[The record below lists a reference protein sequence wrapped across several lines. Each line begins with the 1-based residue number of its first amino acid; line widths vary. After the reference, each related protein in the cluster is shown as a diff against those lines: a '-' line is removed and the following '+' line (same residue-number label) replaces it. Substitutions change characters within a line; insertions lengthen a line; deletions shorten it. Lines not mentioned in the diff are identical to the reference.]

1 MRSLEY
7 QAMLQNGLEM
17 RITNKWGLPQTFVNV
32 AQRPSYTKG
41 KAHVSATELLNS
53 PRIVQLKKKYDDQ
66 IVTDVSDMIWSI
78 VGTAIHGVLE
88 QGKDANHI
96 VEQRLHEVLDGWHIS
111 GAIDLQI
118 VHDDG
123 IEINDYKNVG
133 VWSVMNE
140 KVEWEQQLNIYAWLV
155 EKVKKTPV
163 VKLAIIA
170 IVRDWNRRDAQTR
183 QGYPQ
188 SQVVTIPVNLWSM
201 EEREQFIRD
210 RIHVQSEGLFAME
223 TGDVLPLCT
232 PAEMWEK
239 PTMYAVKKE
248 GAARAKSVHAEQEEA
263 EEALEKAG
271 KGYILE
277 VREGDRTRCSN
288 FCPVSEF
295 CDQYQS
301 YLEEKQNEK
310 AS

>member
-1 MRSLEY
+1 MK
-7 QAMLQNGLEM
+7 
-17 RITNKWGLPQTFVNV
+17 ITNKYNLPQTFVNV
-32 AQRPSYTKG
+32 AHKPAYTKG

-66 IVTDVSDMIWSI
+66 ITTDVSDMIWSI
-78 VGTAIHGVLE
+78 IGTAIHGVLE
-88 QGKDANHI
+88 HGKDHNHI
-96 VEQRLHEVLDGWHIS
+96 VEQRLHSILDGWHIS

-118 VHDDG
+118 VRIDG

-140 KVEWEQQLNIYAWLV
+140 KIEWEQQLNIYAWLV
-155 EKVKKTPV
+155 ETVKKTPV
-163 VKLAIIA
+163 TKLAIIA
-170 IVRDWNRRDAQTR
+170 IIRDWNRRDAKTR

-188 SQVVTIPVNLWSM
+188 CQVETIHVNLWSM
-201 EEREQFIRD
+201 EEREQFIRN

-223 TGDVLPLCT
+223 TNDVLPLCT

-239 PTMYAVKKE
+239 PTQYAVKKE
-248 GAARAKSVHAEQEEA
+248 GAARAKSVHAEKEEA

-271 KGYILE
+271 KGFSIE
-277 VREGDRTRCSN
+277 VREGDRTRCSS

-295 CDQYQS
+295 CDQYKS
-301 YLEEKQNEK
+301 YLKEKLNV
-310 AS
+310 

>member
-1 MRSLEY
+1 MK
-7 QAMLQNGLEM
+7 
-17 RITNKWGLPQTFVNV
+17 ITNKYNLPQTFVNV
-32 AQRPSYTKG
+32 AHKPAYTKG

-66 IVTDVSDMIWSI
+66 ITTDVSDMIWSI
-78 VGTAIHGVLE
+78 IGTAIHGVLE
-88 QGKDANHI
+88 HGKDHNHI
-96 VEQRLHEVLDGWHIS
+96 VEQRLHSILDGWHIS

-118 VHDDG
+118 VRIDG

-140 KVEWEQQLNIYAWLV
+140 KIEWEQQLNIYAWLV
-155 EKVKKTPV
+155 ETVKKTPV
-163 VKLAIIA
+163 TKLAISALI
-170 IVRDWNRRDAQTR
+170 RDWNRRDAMTR

-188 SQVVTIPVNLWSM
+188 CQVETIHVNLWSM
-201 EEREQFIRD
+201 EEREQFIRN

-223 TGDVLPLCT
+223 TNDVLPLCT

-239 PTMYAVKKE
+239 PTTYAVKKE
-248 GAARAKSVHAEQEEA
+248 GAARAKSVHAEKEEA

-271 KGYILE
+271 KGFSIE
-277 VREGDRTRCSN
+277 VREGDRTRCSS

-295 CDQYQS
+295 CDQYKAYQ
-301 YLEEKQNEK
+301 EEKNGNKTEEK
-310 AS
+310 KSN

>member
-1 MRSLEY
+1 MKL
-7 QAMLQNGLEM
+7 
-17 RITNKWGLPQTFVNV
+17 TNKYNLPQTFVNV
-32 AQRPSYTKG
+32 VERPTYTKG
-41 KAHVSATELLNS
+41 KAHISATELLNS
-53 PRIVQLKKKYDDQ
+53 PRIVQLRAKYDDQ
-66 IVTDVSDMIWSI
+66 ITTDVSDMIWSI
-78 VGTAIHGVLE
+78 IGTAIHGVLE

-170 IVRDWNRRDAQTR
+170 IIRDWNRRDAQTR

-188 SQVVTIPVNLWSM
+188 SQVATIPVNLWSM
-201 EEREQFIRD
+201 EEREEFIRS
-210 RIHVQSEGLFAME
+210 RIHLHSEALFATD
-223 TGDVLPLCT
+223 TGEVLPLCT
-232 PAEMWEK
+232 PGEMWERE
-239 PTMYAVKKE
+239 TTYAIKKD
-248 GAARAKSVHAEQEEA
+248 GASRAKSVHNDLEDAEK
-263 EEALEKAG
+263 ALEDAG
-271 KGYILE
+271 KGYSLE
-277 VREGDRTRCSN
+277 VRPGERTRCKN

-295 CDQYQS
+295 CDQW
-301 YLEEKQNEK
+301 K
-310 AS
+310 AYNSGKDVL

>member
-1 MRSLEY
+1 MK
-7 QAMLQNGLEM
+7 
-17 RITNKWGLPQTFVNV
+17 ITNKYNLPQTFVNV
-32 AQRPSYTKG
+32 AHNPAYTKG

-66 IVTDVSDMIWSI
+66 ITTDVSDMIWSI
-78 VGTAIHGVLE
+78 IGTAIHGVLE
-88 QGKDANHI
+88 HGKDNNHI
-96 VEQRLHEVLDGWHIS
+96 VEQRLHSILDGWHIS

-118 VHDDG
+118 VRIDG

-140 KVEWEQQLNIYAWLV
+140 KIEWEQQLNIYAWLV
-155 EKVKKTPV
+155 ETVKKTPV
-163 VKLAIIA
+163 TKLAIIA
-170 IVRDWNRRDAQTR
+170 IIRDWNRRDAKTR

-188 SQVVTIPVNLWSM
+188 CQVETIHVNLWSM
-201 EEREQFIRD
+201 EEREQFIRN

-223 TGDVLPLCT
+223 TNDVLPLCT

-239 PTMYAVKKE
+239 PTTYAVKKE
-248 GAARAKSVHAEQEEA
+248 GAARAKSVHAEKEEA

-271 KGYILE
+271 KGFSIE
-277 VREGDRTRCSN
+277 VREGDRTRCSS

-295 CDQYQS
+295 CDQYKS
-301 YLEEKQNEK
+301 YLKEKLNV
-310 AS
+310 

>member
-1 MRSLEY
+1 MK
-7 QAMLQNGLEM
+7 
-17 RITNKWGLPQTFVNV
+17 ITNKYGLPQTFVNV
-32 AQRPSYTKG
+32 ANRPSYTKG

-78 VGTAIHGVLE
+78 IGTAIHGVLE

-118 VHDDG
+118 VHADG

-140 KVEWEQQLNIYAWLV
+140 KIEWEQQLNIYAWLV
-155 EKVKKTPV
+155 EKVKQTPV
-163 VKLAIIA
+163 SRLAIIA
-170 IVRDWNRRDAQTR
+170 IIRDWNRRDAQSR

-188 SQVVTIPVNLWSM
+188 SQVATIPVNLWSM
-201 EEREQFIRD
+201 AEREQFIRD
-210 RIHVQSEGLFAME
+210 RIHVQSEGLFSME

-239 PTMYAVKKE
+239 PTTYAVKKE
-248 GAARAKSVHAEQEEA
+248 GAARAKSLHAEQEEA

-277 VREGDRTRCSN
+277 VREGDRTRCAN

-295 CDQYQS
+295 CDQYKA
-301 YLEEKQNEK
+301 YLEEKTNAETVNETV
-310 AS
+310 

>member
-1 MRSLEY
+1 MKL
-7 QAMLQNGLEM
+7 
-17 RITNKWGLPQTFVNV
+17 TNKYNLPQTFMNV
-32 AQRPSYTKG
+32 AQRPEYTKG

-53 PRIVQLKKKYDDQ
+53 PRIVQLRKKYDNQ
-66 IVTDVSDMIWSI
+66 IEVDVSDMIWSI
-78 VGTAIHGVLE
+78 IGTAIHGVLE
-88 QGKDANHI
+88 KGQDANHI
-96 VEQRLHEVLDGWHIS
+96 VEQRLHSVFDGWNLS

-118 VHDDG
+118 VHADG

-140 KVEWEQQLNIYAWLV
+140 KIEWEQQLNIYAWLV
-155 EKVKKTPV
+155 ETVKKAPV
-163 VKLAIIA
+163 VKLAIVA
-170 IVRDWNRRDAQTR
+170 IVRDWNRRDAKSR

-201 EEREQFIRD
+201 EEREEFIRN
-210 RIHVQSEGLFAME
+210 RIHAHSEGLFAME
-223 TGDVLPLCT
+223 TSEVLPLCS

-239 PTMYAVKKE
+239 PTTYAVKKE
-248 GAARAKSVHAEQEEA
+248 GAARAKSVHAEKEEA
-263 EEALEKAG
+263 EEALKNVG

-295 CDQYQS
+295 CDQYKS
-301 YLEEKQNEK
+301 YLEEKQSEK
-310 AS
+310 AASNI

>member
-1 MRSLEY
+1 
-7 QAMLQNGLEM
+7 M
-17 RITNKWGLPQTFVNV
+17 RITNKYNLPRTFVNV
-32 AQRPSYTKG
+32 AERPAYSKG

-53 PRIVQLKKKYDDQ
+53 PRIVQLRKKYDAQ
-66 IVTDVSDMIWSI
+66 LTTDVSDMIWSI
-78 VGTAIHGVLE
+78 IGTAIHGVLE

-96 VEQRLHEVLDGWHIS
+96 VEQRLHQVLDGWHIS

-133 VWSVMNE
+133 VWSVMNP
-140 KVEWEQQLNIYAWLV
+140 KPEWEQQLNIYAWLV
-155 EKVKKTPV
+155 EMVKKTPV
-163 VKLAIIA
+163 IKLAIVA
-170 IVRDWNRRDAQTR
+170 IIRDWSRNDVKR

-188 SQVVTIPVNLWSM
+188 CNVITIPIKLWSM

-223 TGDVLPLCT
+223 TNDVLPLCS

-248 GAARAKSVHAEQEEA
+248 GAARAKSVHAEKEAA

-271 KGYILE
+271 KGYFLE
-277 VREGDRTRCSN
+277 VREGGRTRCES

-295 CDQYQS
+295 CDQYKA
-301 YLEEKQNEK
+301 YLEEKK
-310 AS
+310 DGSI

>member
-1 MRSLEY
+1 MHL
-7 QAMLQNGLEM
+7 
-17 RITNKWGLPQTFVNV
+17 TNKYNLPQTFMNV
-32 AQRPSYTKG
+32 AKRPEYTKG

-53 PRIVQLKKKYDDQ
+53 PRIVQLRKKYDSQ
-66 IVTDVSDMIWSI
+66 IEVDVSDMIWSI
-78 VGTAIHGVLE
+78 IGTAIHGVLE
-88 QGKDANHI
+88 KGQDANHI
-96 VEQRLHEVLDGWHIS
+96 VEQRIHAVFDGWSLS

-140 KVEWEQQLNIYAWLV
+140 KAEWEQQLNIYAWLV
-155 EKVKKTPV
+155 EEVKKIPV

-170 IVRDWNRRDAQTR
+170 IVRDWNRRDAKTR

-201 EEREQFIRD
+201 EEREEFIRN
-210 RIHVQSEGLFAME
+210 RIHAHSEALFAME
-223 TGDVLPLCT
+223 TMEVLPLCS

-239 PTMYAVKKE
+239 PTTYAVKKE
-248 GAARAKSVHAEQEEA
+248 GAARAKSVHAEKEEA
-263 EEALEKAG
+263 EEALQSAG

-277 VREGDRTRCSN
+277 VREGERTRCAN
-288 FCPVSEF
+288 FCQVSEF
-295 CDQYQS
+295 CDQYKA
-301 YLEEKQNEK
+301 YLEEKNGNKTEEK
-310 AS
+310 EGK

>member
-1 MRSLEY
+1 MK
-7 QAMLQNGLEM
+7 
-17 RITNKWGLPQTFVNV
+17 ITNKYNLPQTFVNV
-32 AQRPSYTKG
+32 AHKPAYTKG

-66 IVTDVSDMIWSI
+66 ITTDVSDMIWSI
-78 VGTAIHGVLE
+78 IGTAMHGVLE
-88 QGKDANHI
+88 HGKVHNHI
-96 VEQRLHEVLDGWHIS
+96 VEQRLHSILDGWHIS

-118 VHDDG
+118 VRIDG

-140 KVEWEQQLNIYAWLV
+140 KIEWEQQLNIYAWLV
-155 EKVKKTPV
+155 ETVKKTPV
-163 VKLAIIA
+163 TKLAIIA
-170 IVRDWNRRDAQTR
+170 IIRDWNRRDAKTR

-188 SQVVTIPVNLWSM
+188 CQVETIHVNLWSM
-201 EEREQFIRD
+201 EEREQFIRN

-223 TGDVLPLCT
+223 TNDVLPLCT

-239 PTMYAVKKE
+239 PTQYAVKKE
-248 GAARAKSVHAEQEEA
+248 GAARAKSVHAEKEEA

-271 KGYILE
+271 KGFSIE
-277 VREGDRTRCSN
+277 VREGDRTRCSS

-295 CDQYQS
+295 CDQYKAYQ
-301 YLEEKQNEK
+301 EEKNGNKTEEK
-310 AS
+310 KSN